1 MLNEWSLTL
10 ASLDDTRRLG
20 RLLAAALREDPAVR
34 LCLLHGDLGSGKTT
48 LTRAVVESLPGGG
61 MAEIS
66 SPTFTLCNSY
76 PTVPPVLHAD
86 LYRCPA
92 GAPDELWD
100 ALDDGE
106 SLCFVEW
113 GEALPAGDLP
123 KEYLDICL
131 NSCEEKHLV
140 TLRARGP
147 AAQRL
152 VERLQ
157 EGWPS
162 LQGVYPV
169 AL

>member
-1 MLNEWSLTL
+1 MLNEWSLML

-48 LTRAVVESLPGGG
+48 LTRAVVESLPGGDR
-61 MAEIS
+61 AEIS

-76 PTVPPVLHAD
+76 PTRPPVLHAD

-113 GEALPAGDLP
+113 GEALPAADLP

-131 NSCEEKHLV
+131 NSCEDKYLV

-147 AAQRL
+147 AARRL

-162 LQGVYPV
+162 LQGVDPV

>member
-1 MLNEWSLTL
+1 MLKECSLTL

-20 RLLAAALREDPAVR
+20 RLLAALLREESAVR

-48 LTRAVVESLPGGG
+48 LARAVVEALPGGDR
-61 MAEIS
+61 AEIS

-76 PTVPPVLHAD
+76 PTCPPVLHAD
-86 LYRCPA
+86 LYRCPG

-100 ALDDGE
+100 ALDDGK
-106 SLCFVEW
+106 SLCLVEW
-113 GEALPAGDLP
+113 GEALPAADLP
-123 KEYLDICL
+123 KEYLDIRL
-131 NSCEEKHLV
+131 NSCDEKHFV
-140 TLRARGP
+140 TLGAGGP

-162 LQGVYPV
+162 LQGVDPV

>member
-1 MLNEWSLTL
+1 MLKECSLVL
-10 ASLDDTRRLG
+10 ASLEDTRRLG
-20 RLLAAALREDPAVR
+20 RLLAAALREDGAVR

-48 LTRAVVESLPGGG
+48 LTRAVVEALPGGDR
-61 MAEIS
+61 AEIS

-76 PTVPPVLHAD
+76 PTSPPVLHAD
-86 LYRCPA
+86 LYRCPV

-100 ALDDGE
+100 ALDDGA
-106 SLCFVEW
+106 SLCLVEW
-113 GEALPAGDLP
+113 GEALPVADLP

-131 NSCEEKHLV
+131 NSCEDKHLV

-162 LQGVYPV
+162 LQGVDPV

>member
-1 MLNEWSLTL
+1 MAPEVSLVLT
-10 ASLDDTRRLG
+10 SLEDTRRLG
-20 RLLAAALREDPAVR
+20 RLLARLLPECPSLR

-48 LTRAVVESLPGGG
+48 LTRAVVEALPGGEE
-61 MAEIS
+61 AEIS

-76 PTVPPVLHAD
+76 PTRPPVLHAD
-86 LYRCPA
+86 LYRGPS

-100 ALDDGE
+100 ALDDGQ

-113 GEALPAGDLP
+113 GEALPPADLP
-123 KEYLDICL
+123 QEYLDIRL
-131 NSCEEKHLV
+131 NSCEEKHFV
-140 TLRARGP
+140 TLRANGP
-147 AAQRL
+147 GARRL

-162 LQGVYPV
+162 LQGADPV

>member
-10 ASLDDTRRLG
+10 ASLGDTRRLG

-48 LTRAVVESLPGGG
+48 LTRAVVESLPGGDR
-61 MAEIS
+61 AEIS

-76 PTVPPVLHAD
+76 PTRPPVLHAD

-113 GEALPAGDLP
+113 GEALPEADLP

-131 NSCEEKHLV
+131 NSCEDKHLV

-147 AAQRL
+147 AARRL

-162 LQGVYPV
+162 LQGVDPV

>member
-1 MLNEWSLTL
+1 MVKECSLVL
-10 ASLDDTRRLG
+10 ATLDDTRRLG
-20 RLLAAALREDPAVR
+20 RLLAMLLRDAPVVR

-48 LTRAVVESLPGGG
+48 LARAVVEALPGGEK
-61 MAEIS
+61 AEIS

-76 PTVPPVLHAD
+76 PTSPPVLHAD

-100 ALDDGE
+100 ALDDGK
-106 SLCFVEW
+106 SLCLVEW
-113 GEALPAGDLP
+113 GEALPAADLP
-123 KEYLDICL
+123 KEYLDIRL

-140 TLRARGP
+140 TLRAGGP
-147 AAQRL
+147 AAQHL

-162 LQGVYPV
+162 LQGVDPV

>member
-1 MLNEWSLTL
+1 MLKECSLTL

-20 RLLAAALREDPAVR
+20 RLLAALLREESAVR

-48 LTRAVVESLPGGG
+48 LTRAVVEALPGGDR
-61 MAEIS
+61 AEIS

-76 PTVPPVLHAD
+76 PTCPPVLHAD

-100 ALDDGE
+100 ALDDGK
-106 SLCFVEW
+106 SLCLVEW
-113 GEALPAGDLP
+113 GEALPAADLP
-123 KEYLDICL
+123 KEYLDIRL
-131 NSCEEKHLV
+131 NSCDEKHFV
-140 TLRARGP
+140 TLGAGGP

-162 LQGVYPV
+162 LQGVDPV

>member
-1 MLNEWSLTL
+1 MLKEWSLAL
-10 ASLDDTRRLG
+10 ASLADTRRLG
-20 RLLAAALREDPAVR
+20 RLLAAALRKDPAVR

-48 LTRAVVESLPGGG
+48 LTRAVVESLPGGDR
-61 MAEIS
+61 AEIS

-76 PTVPPVLHAD
+76 PTIPPVLHAD

-113 GEALPAGDLP
+113 GEALPAADLP
-123 KEYLDICL
+123 KEFLDICL

-162 LQGVYPV
+162 LQGVDPV